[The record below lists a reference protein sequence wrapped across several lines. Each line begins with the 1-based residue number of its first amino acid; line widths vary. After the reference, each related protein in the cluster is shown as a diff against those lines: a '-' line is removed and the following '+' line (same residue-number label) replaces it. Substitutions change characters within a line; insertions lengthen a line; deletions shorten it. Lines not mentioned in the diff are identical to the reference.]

1 MSFPSADDFAVQ
13 AAGVTEGVGYSDPS
27 GIQQSNADDEEE
39 QSDVVLPSEVPT
51 HYDFQT
57 AQA

>member
-1 MSFPSADDFAVQ
+1 MAQ

-27 GIQQSNADDEEE
+27 GIQQTNADNEEE
-39 QSDVVLPSEVPT
+39 QSDVVLPGEVPT
-51 HYDFQT
+51 HYDLQT

>member
-1 MSFPSADDFAVQ
+1 MSFPSADDCTVQ

-27 GIQQSNADDEEE
+27 GIQQTNADDEEE
-39 QSDVVLPSEVPT
+39 QSDMVLPSEVPT
-51 HYDFQT
+51 HYDLQT

>member
-1 MSFPSADDFAVQ
+1 MSFSSEDDYAVQ
-13 AAGVTEGVGYSDPS
+13 AAGVTEGVGNSDPS

-51 HYDFQT
+51 HYDLQT

>member
-1 MSFPSADDFAVQ
+1 MSFSSAVDFAVQ

-27 GIQQSNADDEEE
+27 GIQQINVDDEEE
-39 QSDVVLPSEVPT
+39 QSDVVLPREVPA
-51 HYDFQT
+51 HYDLQT

>member
-1 MSFPSADDFAVQ
+1 MQ

-27 GIQQSNADDEEE
+27 GIQQINVDDEEE
-39 QSDVVLPSEVPT
+39 QSDVVLPREVPA
-51 HYDFQT
+51 HYDLQT

>member
-1 MSFPSADDFAVQ
+1 MKLLQ

-27 GIQQSNADDEEE
+27 KLQHQHADEEE
-39 QSDVVLPSEVPT
+39 EEADVVLPSEVPA
-51 HYDFQT
+51 HYNLQA